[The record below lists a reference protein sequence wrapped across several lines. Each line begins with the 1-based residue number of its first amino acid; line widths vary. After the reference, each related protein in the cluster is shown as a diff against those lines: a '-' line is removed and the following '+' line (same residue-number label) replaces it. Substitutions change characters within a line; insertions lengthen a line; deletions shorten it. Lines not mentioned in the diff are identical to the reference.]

1 MIRIQKGS
9 TLIVVLILL
18 VVITI
23 IGSLAIRSSLVSLNI
38 ATNSQA
44 QQLLV
49 QSSDAAI
56 YKVED
61 PDFFVR
67 NLALDGLF
75 GYIKANENKGKEL
88 VFCYRGDQAQFFDL
102 NKASVMEWVSG
113 TTPDNNNFGT
123 SGYCR
128 LGGGNFFTSKRQAVM
143 TQVAVKVLDHSA
155 VSVLNDAANPFE
167 YMQQGTDTETAKI
180 EAGDRVLVVATSI
193 IPTLANGVTDAQI
206 NECFSGRMN
215 QVAIPADVA
224 ATVASDSPYRINVA
238 RCMQGLGVPMNSQWS
253 EYTLA
258 QAFVKN
264 S

>member
-1 MIRIQKGS
+1 MIKNQKGS

-18 VVITI
+18 LLITI

-44 QQLLV
+44 QQLLI

-61 PDFFVR
+61 PNFFVR

-75 GYIKANENKGKEL
+75 GFIKSNENKGKEL
-88 VFCYRGDQAQFFDL
+88 VFCYRGDQTQFFNL
-102 NKASVMEWVSG
+102 SKASVMEWVSG
-113 TTPDNNNFGT
+113 DAPDNNNYGIDGYCKLKTTDNYFT
-123 SGYCR
+123 SG
-128 LGGGNFFTSKRQAVM
+128 RQTVM

-155 VSVLNDAANPFE
+155 ISTLNEAINPFE

-180 EAGDRVLVVATSI
+180 EAADRVLIIATSI
-193 IPTLANGVTDAQI
+193 IPTLANGVTEDQI
-206 NECFSGRMN
+206 DECFSGRMN

-224 ATVASDSPYRINVA
+224 ATLDANSPYRVDVA
-238 RCMQGLGVPMNSQWS
+238 RCMQNLGVPTNSQWS

-258 QAFVKN
+258 QAFVQN
-264 S
+264 